1 MPLEK
6 VSVGDEQ
13 KQYLG
18 DVTRVHALNTPQ
30 MCEQKTYLYVYTY
43 FSKTTLYRM
52 HNTWYI
58 NMYAYQ

>member
-30 MCEQKTYLYVYTY
+30 MCEKKHTCIYTY
-43 FSKTTLYRM
+43 CSKTTLYRM
-52 HNTWYI
+52 YNT
-58 NMYAYQ
+58 

>member
-30 MCEQKTYLYVYTY
+30 MCEKNIHVYTY
-43 FSKTTLYRM
+43 CSKTTLYRM
-52 HNTWYI
+52 YNTWYI
-58 NMYAYQ
+58 NMYA